1 MPVVPRAAFTQEN
14 NRGSLMPQKQ
24 PRGCPAGLKPSTAGR
39 GAGGGRGDPAPG
51 EQRPGRATPRPQPP
65 LPSPAA
71 EPLRDKARAR
81 PHTCPAEPRR
91 GQVRQP
97 PASRSSVSPRPAA
110 AAAAAAAGG
119 RAGAAGSW
127 WRRALPAA
135 RTAAQPDAAAPG
147 DMAGLSPA
155 PPGVPALP
163 RAPPCER
170 RGDGAAGKP
179 CAGRS
184 EGASGQRP
192 PRAAPVPSLRRRSSL
207 PPARGFNGRLAAG
220 GGAAASPPSPSLSPC
235 RRLTSPPAG
244 PGRVRKWLSPK
255 VSRSPSAPRRE
266 RRRGARP
273 GGPGTVLG
281 GGQSAQGSG
290 VRRG

>member
-1 MPVVPRAAFTQEN
+1 MPVGPRAAFTQEN
-14 NRGSLMPQKQ
+14 NRGSLMPRKQ

-184 EGASGQRP
+184 EGASGAAAAESRAGPLPAP
-192 PRAAPVPSLRRRSSL
+192 PLLAASRLQWPSGSGRRGCGFPAFPLPLSL
-207 PPARGFNGRLAAG
+207 P
-220 GGAAASPPSPSLSPC
+220 ASDIS
-235 RRLTSPPAG
+235 
-244 PGRVRKWLSPK
+244 
-255 VSRSPSAPRRE
+255 PRRA
-266 RRRGARP
+266 G
-273 GGPGTVLG
+273 
-281 GGQSAQGSG
+281 
-290 VRRG
+290 